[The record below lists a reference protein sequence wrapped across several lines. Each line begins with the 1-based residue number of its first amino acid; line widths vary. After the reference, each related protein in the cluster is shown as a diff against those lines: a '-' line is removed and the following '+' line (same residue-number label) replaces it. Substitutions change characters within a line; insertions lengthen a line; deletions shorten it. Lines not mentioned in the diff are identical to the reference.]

1 MTYEPNEE
9 TPTNMVAAVA
19 TRDQIIALNALA
31 DRLATELDAGDL
43 PKHVVAP
50 ISRQLAQVLA
60 TVSDLEA
67 ATPTQTLA
75 EALAEARVS
84 RLSRGPANSTA
95 RMAAG
100 E

>member
-1 MTYEPNEE
+1 MTYEPNDE

-67 ATPTQTLA
+67 ATQTQTLA

-84 RLSRGPANSTA
+84 RLSREAANSTV